1 MLAFALKII
10 FPAVEEVSFPQ
21 SKNFSAVKDSKDF
34 LTKDPNNY
42 LFKYVGLLLLNMKKL
57 ILYTILIWSTSIQ
70 TN

>member
-21 SKNFSAVKDSKDF
+21 SKNFSAVKDSKDS